1 MKDFLRDNG
10 KTIRKIYVNQFGAIV
25 FALMM
30 ALATIK
36 ITNAVVDILSCI
48 VTILFFSYL
57 LYLVAWEKGANDR
70 IKVDGGRGAPCEH
83 KGIKIGLAATCPVM
97 VLCVLWF
104 LFHLLGVYAGIPF
117 FKTLNDIFAV
127 VVSILQATFLQ
138 TVNLIGVGMP
148 KFVLPILYLLSTLV
162 VAAVVWVSYYFG
174 YHGKFMSVAYK
185 QDAKK

>member
-1 MKDFLRDNG
+1 MKDFLSDNG

-36 ITNAVVDILSCI
+36 IKNTVVDILSCI

-57 LYLVAWEKGANDR
+57 LYLVAWDKGANDR
-70 IKVDGGRGAPCEH
+70 LKVDGGRAAPCEH
-83 KGIKIGLAATCPVM
+83 KGFRIGLCAMFPVM
-97 VLCVLWF
+97 VLCALWVVFHF
-104 LFHLLGVYAGIPF
+104 LGEYAGIPF
-117 FKTLNDIFAV
+117 FRTLNDILAV
-127 VVSILQATFLQ
+127 IVSILQATFLQ

-148 KFVLPILYLLSTLV
+148 KIVLPVLYLVSALV
-162 VAAVVWVSYYFG
+162 VAGITWISYYLG

-185 QDAKK
+185 KETR